1 MSSRHLARSIVMQSL
16 YEWDFYN
23 QEPDLDKIVER
34 NINEFGPGLNE
45 KEFVYVLIKG
55 VVEHL
60 DGLDDLIQK
69 TAPQWELS
77 QISLVN
83 RNVLRIGLF
92 ELLYANKEEVPP
104 KVAINEAIELAKN
117 FGNVSSGKFVNG
129 VLGTIFKEMPEYEKK
144 SSGKILEEDLAG
156 AVVYKQEKDKIE
168 LALVLDA
175 FGFWTLTK
183 GHCEEGE
190 TPEQTITREIKEE
203 IGLEEIEILEKLGD
217 REYIAKDPEIGK
229 VKRKVQDFLVK
240 ATGNT
245 KLKVEISGGIKDG
258 KWFDINEVMKL
269 KIYED
274 IKPALLKAI
283 DILIK

>member
-1 MSSRHLARSIVMQSL
+1 MSSRHLARSIAMQSL

-23 QEPDLDKIVER
+23 QKPDLNDIVER
-34 NINEFGPGLNE
+34 NLEEFGPGLNE

-55 VVEHL
+55 VVENL
-60 DGLDDLIQK
+60 DALDDLIQK
-69 TAPQWELS
+69 TAPQWELN

-92 ELLYANKEEVPP
+92 ELLYANKKEVPP

-117 FGNVSSGKFVNG
+117 FGNISSGKFVNG
-129 VLGTIFKEMPEYEKK
+129 VLGTIFKEMPEYKEK
-144 SSGKILEEDLAG
+144 SSGKMPEEDLAG

-183 GHCEEGE
+183 GHVEEGE
-190 TPEQTITREIKEE
+190 VPKQTITREIEEE
-203 IGLEEIEILEKLGD
+203 IGLKEIEILEKLGD
-217 REYIAKDPEIGK
+217 REYIAKDPELGR
-229 VKRKVQDFLVK
+229 VKRKVQDFLAK

-245 KLKVEISGGIKDG
+245 ELKVEISGGIKDG
-258 KWFDINEVMKL
+258 KWFDIDEVMNL

-274 IKPALLKAI
+274 IKPALEKAI
-283 DILIK
+283 KILKK